1 MKTMKSL
8 KIFGIALL
16 LFSCS
21 LDEVTDPN
29 QPGVDSVTGNPTEE
43 TLNFL
48 VQGLESRA
56 INQQGAF
63 ITATGSI
70 ARELYDFNAS
80 DPTTTATLIGKDG
93 AVLTG
98 SEPQLTNVI
107 FARYQAVKNTDFILD
122 ALDDSPVSDAKKN
135 GYRGVALTFRAL
147 MLLDVLNLLGSN
159 GVRIDIS
166 DPDNLGP
173 FVSRDAGFQ
182 ELRSL
187 LDQGFAALQT
197 AEFSFAFSSGFDGF
211 NTPATF
217 AQFNRAVAAKV
228 AVNQEDY
235 AGALTAL
242 ADSFLDLGGDLTV
255 GPKRIYAQGGT
266 ELLNPIFKAPQ
277 QSGDQYV
284 VHNRFI
290 TDIQAGDTRINKFRL
305 RDDPVARDGLNG
317 THEIALYESATSPI
331 DHIRNEELVLIY
343 AEANIQEGNLAD
355 AVTALNVIRNAYG
368 LADYAGAVV
377 EADLIDE
384 MLYNRSYSLWAEG
397 HAMFDLRRYNRL
409 NDTFLPIDRAG
420 DIVHTEFPIPPF
432 EVQQ

>member
-1 MKTMKSL
+1 MKTIKSL
-8 KIFGIALL
+8 KLFGITLL

-29 QPGVDSVTGNPTEE
+29 QPGVDSVTSNPTEE

-56 INQQGAF
+56 INQQGGF

-98 SEPQLTNVI
+98 SEPQLTGVI

-122 ALDDSPVSDAKKN
+122 ALADSPVSDAKKN

-182 ELRSL
+182 ELRDL
-187 LDQGFAALQT
+187 LDQGFTALQT

-217 AQFNRAVAAKV
+217 ALFNRAVAAKV

-235 AGALTAL
+235 AGALA
-242 ADSFLDLGGDLTV
+242 AVNASFLDLGGDLTV
-255 GPKRIYAQGGT
+255 GPKRVYAQGGT

-368 LADYAGAVV
+368 LADYAGVV
-377 EADLIDE
+377 AEPDLIDE

-397 HAMFDLRRYNRL
+397 HAMFDLRRYDRL
-409 NDTFLPIDRAG
+409 NSTFLPIDRAG
-420 DIVHTEFPIPPF
+420 DIVHIEFPIPPF